1 MAEMNNHNSSIERR
15 QGRETTFKFCMP
27 MGIIIGI
34 YKLQDNLLNYGVTQA
49 YLRAHTYMPTYT
61 YQPSVYS
68 KYAFPTIFT
77 WNIVK
82 YVFFP

>member
-34 YKLQDNLLNYGVTQA
+34 YKLQDNLLNYGVT
-49 YLRAHTYMPTYT
+49 
-61 YQPSVYS
+61 
-68 KYAFPTIFT
+68 
-77 WNIVK
+77 
-82 YVFFP
+82 